1 MSIKT
6 TFAVAALGLA
16 LALPAVAQKKYD
28 TGASDTEI
36 KIGNTIPYS
45 GPASAYG
52 TIGKAEAAY
61 FKMVNEQG
69 GIGGRK
75 INYISLDDGYSPP
88 KAVEMARRLV
98 EQDEVLFLLGTLG
111 TPSNTAIHKYMNSKK
126 VPQLFVATGASKW
139 NDPRTSP
146 GPWASTP
153 ITTAKASYTPSSS

>member
-6 TFAVAALGLA
+6 SLAVAALGLA

-98 EQDEVLFLLGTLG
+98 EQDEVLLVFQSLG
-111 TPSNTAIHKYMNSKK
+111 TPSNSALHKSMNAKK
-126 VPQLFVATGASKW
+126 VPHLFVATGASKW
-139 NDPRTSP
+139 GDPKNF
-146 GPWASTP
+146 PWTMGWQP
-153 ITTAKASYTPSSS
+153 NYQ